1 MSSFLQTGTTFAF
14 FHIPGN
20 LAFFRECSRIVFHG
34 KISYWLQIFIIL
46 IDILLQPWALSVSN
60 VFIVA
65 NISFLVTWKGLILLP
80 ALYEKD
86 GKQLALSAG
95 VHIEEKSY

>member
-1 MSSFLQTGTTFAF
+1 MSSFLQTGTTFKF
-14 FHIPGN
+14 FHISGN
-20 LAFFRECSRIVFHG
+20 LASFRECSRIVFHG
-34 KISYWLQIFIIL
+34 KISDWRQIFIIL

-60 VFIVA
+60 VFIIA
-65 NISFLVTWKGLILLP
+65 NISFSVTWKGLILLP

-95 VHIEEKSY
+95 VHIEEKRY